1 MSVNIDMGI
10 IPKKKIEVNKL
21 MVKILVYSAIKMRAK
36 LPALNS
42 TLKPETN
49 SDSPSDRSKG
59 VRFVSAKDVI
69 NQIMNKGG
77 NIKATQDHW
86 EEVIRIKLKDKRIT
100 KALSKVRAILTSYE
114 MVWAILRIA
123 PSRAYFELEDQPADR
138 VA

>member
-77 NIKATQDHW
+77 NIKATQD
-86 EEVIRIKLKDKRIT
+86 R
-100 KALSKVRAILTSYE
+100 SS
-114 MVWAILRIA
+114 
-123 PSRAYFELEDQPADR
+123 
-138 VA
+138 